1 MSSDTV
7 SPAVPPAAP
16 VLPETLPPLRDDL
29 HLHEAA
35 AHPDGAP
42 SWTIQDPVN
51 NIFYR
56 VGWLEFELLSRWHLG
71 SPTDVLAAAEAE
83 TLLKPTEDELLE
95 LLLFLQQNHLLAL
108 HGPRFTEHLVEVYR
122 RAKLS
127 RANWLLHH
135 YLFFRISLWH
145 PDLWLRR
152 ALPWVDWI
160 FHRSTAYAV
169 IALAVLAL
177 ILTGRQIDVFAASF
191 VDTLSPGGLIGY
203 LLALAVTK
211 SLHELGHA
219 FTATRLGVR
228 VAHMG
233 VAFLVL
239 WPMLYTD
246 TGESWRL
253 RHRHQRLA
261 IASAGILTELALAAL
276 ATLVWNLVEPGD
288 LRQSLFFL
296 ATTAWLLSL
305 GLNASPFMRF
315 DGYFILSDLLDMPNL
330 HERSFALARTWM
342 RNLVLGWDDAAPEQ
356 FSPGRR
362 RFLITFALLTW
373 FYRLVIFT
381 SIALAVYFIFFKLLG
396 IFLFLVEIAWFVVRP
411 VANELKIWN
420 QRKSEIQSSRA
431 RVFALGLGSLFLIAL
446 IPWNLSVTAEAWAH
460 GESAHVIYSPL
471 PARVESIAAAAG
483 AVEQNALLIALEY
496 PESELRA
503 RVAVAGSDAL
513 QLQLAG
519 LGAIPAGEEKR
530 ISLEQQQSM
539 KLAQAGA
546 EHEEQA
552 RLRLRAPVAGI
563 LTDLDQE
570 LKGGVWVSPLQVLGV
585 VIAPDKWAVEAFVT
599 QQDRP
604 RIAAGDRVRFYPAD
618 DSLFPLRGRVIEVDH
633 QRLVSLPHP
642 LLSSRYGGS
651 LAVLPDERGMTPR
664 DSLYRVRIH
673 LDEVPDRLA
682 VRQGVVV
689 VDAAPLSWFVQAAKS
704 VLVVLIREA
713 SF

>member
-1 MSSDTV
+1 MSSDTA
-7 SPAVPPAAP
+7 SPAAAP
-16 VLPETLPPLRDDL
+16 EAPALPETLPPLRNDL

-35 AHPDGAP
+35 PHPDGSP
-42 SWTIQDPVN
+42 GWTIQDPVN
-51 NIFYR
+51 NLFYR
-56 VGWLEFELLSRWHLG
+56 LGWLEFELLSRWHLG
-71 SPTDVLAAAEAE
+71 SPDAVLVAARAE
-83 TLLKPTEDELLE
+83 TLLQPTEDELRE

-122 RAKLS
+122 RQKLS
-127 RANWLLHH
+127 RAKWLLHH
-135 YLFFRISLWH
+135 YLFFRIPLWH
-145 PDLWLRR
+145 PDLWLKR
-152 ALPWVDWI
+152 ALPWIDWI
-160 FHRSTAYAV
+160 FRRGTAYAV
-169 IALAVLAL
+169 LALAMLAL
-177 ILTGRQIDVFAASF
+177 MLTSRQIDVFTASF
-191 VDTLSPGGLIGY
+191 VDTLSPGGLAGY
-203 LLALAVTK
+203 LVALAITK

-276 ATLVWNLVEPGD
+276 ATLAWNLVEPGD

-296 ATTAWLLSL
+296 ATTAWILSL

-342 RNLVLGWDDAAPEQ
+342 RNLLLGWDDPEPEQ
-356 FSPGRR
+356 FTPGRR
-362 RFLITFALLTW
+362 RFMITFALLTW
-373 FYRLVIFT
+373 FYRLVIFIG
-381 SIALAVYFIFFKLLG
+381 IAVAVYLLFFKLLG

-411 VANELKIWN
+411 IANELKVWK
-420 QRKSEIQSSRA
+420 QRRSEIRSSRV
-431 RVFALGLGSLFLIAL
+431 RVFALGVGFLFLMAL
-446 IPWNLSVTAEAWAH
+446 IPWDLSVKAEAWAH

-471 PARVESIAAAAG
+471 PARIESVVATAG

-530 ISLEQQQSM
+530 SSLQQQQSM
-539 KLAQAGA
+539 KQAQAGA
-546 EHEEQA
+546 ERDEQA
-552 RLRLRAPVAGI
+552 RLKLRAPMAGI
-563 LTDLDQE
+563 LADLDQD
-570 LKGGVWVSPLQVLGV
+570 LKRGVWVSPQQALGIV
-585 VIAPDKWAVEAFVT
+585 VAPDKWVVEAFVT
-599 QQDRP
+599 QHDRP
-604 RIAAGDRVRFYPAD
+604 RIAAGDNVRFYPVD
-618 DSLFPLRGRVIEVDH
+618 DSLFPLRGKVVEVDH
-633 QRLVSLPHP
+633 QRLASLPHP

-651 LAVLPDERGMTPR
+651 LAVLQDERGMTPR
-664 DSLYRVRIH
+664 DSLYRVRIR

-682 VRQGVVV
+682 VRQGMVV
-689 VDAAPLSWFVQAAKS
+689 VDATPLSWLVQVAKS